1 MRGFGIRDWESGD
14 LRELPGTDVEQPTG
28 LLAVLR
34 GCGVLIGGGCPV
46 GSFSARAA
54 MRRRFVKVSLNL
66 FYKRISFGTIFTSL
80 KINAL
85 FMSCSPKSFIVNCIP
100 YFLIGRLHHI
110 TSKKA
115 SPKNES

>member
-54 MRRRFVKVSLNL
+54 MRRRFVKVS
-66 FYKRISFGTIFTSL
+66 
-80 KINAL
+80 
-85 FMSCSPKSFIVNCIP
+85 
-100 YFLIGRLHHI
+100 
-110 TSKKA
+110 
-115 SPKNES
+115 

>member
-34 GCGVLIGGGCPV
+34 GCGVLIGGLPCRFFLCPGCHAQTLRQ
-46 GSFSARAA
+46 GF
-54 MRRRFVKVSLNL
+54 LNL